1 MPNPITILCAMQPE
15 ADAIIGALNLAP
27 ASTPWEANLPP
38 NLWANN
44 DHSLTLVTNGYDP
57 RTNANLIGTTPATF
71 TTQLLINCLKPRLIL
86 IAGAAGGCS
95 QATSIGQTFLIEKAY
110 HHDRRIPLPEF
121 THYAHGP
128 EQLYTPTNIN
138 LPTATISTGNA
149 LDTLEHEL
157 DFFKQHNITVKDME
171 TASIA
176 WTASLH
182 NTKAMAVRSITDF
195 YDHPTPENQFL
206 ENFDLALTN
215 LATTLVTV
223 LPTLMDF

>member
-1 MPNPITILCAMQPE
+1 MPTPLTILCAMQPE
-15 ADAIIGALNLAP
+15 ADAIITTLDLTPAP
-27 ASTPWEANLPP
+27 TPWPTHLPP
-38 NLWANN
+38 NLWSNS

-71 TTQLLINCLKPRLIL
+71 ATQLLINHLNPKLIL

-128 EQLYTPTNIN
+128 EALHAPSTIN
-138 LPTATISTGNA
+138 LPRATISTGNA
-149 LDTLEHEL
+149 LDTLNHEL
-157 DFFKQHNITVKDME
+157 DFFKHHNITVKDME
-171 TASIA
+171 TAAIA

-182 NTKAMAVRSITDF
+182 NTKTMAIRSITDH
-195 YDHPTPENQFL
+195 YDHAAPQDQFL
-206 ENFDLALTN
+206 KNFDLALTN
-215 LATTLVTV
+215 LATTIQSV
-223 LPTLMDF
+223 LPALLD